1 MQSLFDS
8 VNEIFRFIIPV
19 SDWLWEFPTN
29 YSWYAGI
36 PVLGQFSLAV
46 ILLIGTGIYF
56 TVRTGFIQVTRF
68 KSSINGMLEKRS
80 AKSGISTLSAFFMG
94 TAMRVGPGNIIG
106 VTGAIAAGGPG
117 ALFWL
122 WVSAFFG
129 MATAYTEGVLAQ
141 IFKEKK
147 GNEYVGGLSFYG
159 KKLLKNK
166 AVIGTGL
173 SLLYILYA
181 LFCLPAQ
188 SFNTISSVGQMAELV
203 VNRTF
208 GVTSAFTVVTAVL
221 IVVLTIIITFG
232 GIRKISKTNNLLVPV
247 MAIAYCAVVLILIVL
262 NLNRIPYFFTAVFSG
277 AFKPEAVF
285 GGVIGV
291 ALMQGVKRGLMSNEA
306 GQGTITMA
314 AASSDS
320 PHPCVQG
327 CVESTGVFFDTIVCT
342 LTGFVVIM
350 GRMWG
355 GQDSE
360 VWLAM
365 DRLPKFLASVSELAP
380 GSAVATISLLLMAF
394 CIALFAYTCVISFV
408 SFAEIAG
415 NRISKN
421 KAFTHSVRAACMF
434 FIVFGLIS
442 NMAGLE
448 LDNLWAFSDLANIL
462 IVFANVPLLYV
473 GSKYVFRATAHFKRN
488 DGTPFCSDVIGTEA
502 KVWDEKKEAVSFQAD
517 ASL

>member
-1 MQSLFDS
+1 MQPLFES

-29 YSWYAGI
+29 YSWYKSI

-46 ILLIGTGIYF
+46 ILLVGTGIYF
-56 TVRTGFIQVTRF
+56 TVRTGFIQVTHF
-68 KSSINGMLEKRS
+68 KSSLSSMLKKRS
-80 AKSGISTLSAFFMG
+80 AKNGISTLSAFFMG

-129 MATAYTEGVLAQ
+129 MATAYAEGVLAQ

-147 GNEYVGGLSFYG
+147 GDEYVGGLSFYG

-188 SFNTISSVGQMAELV
+188 SFNTISSVGEMAGLIA
-203 VNRTF
+203 NRTF
-208 GVTSAFTVVTAVL
+208 GVTSGFTVVTAAL
-221 IVVLTIIITFG
+221 IVIITLLITFG
-232 GIRKISKTNNLLVPV
+232 GIKKISKTNNMLVPV
-247 MAIAYCAVVLILIVL
+247 MAVAYCAAVMLLIVL

-277 AFKPEAVF
+277 AFTPDAIF
-285 GGVIGV
+285 GGIFGV
-291 ALMQGVKRGLMSNEA
+291 VLMQGVKRGLMANEA

-314 AASSDS
+314 AASSDAS
-320 PHPCVQG
+320 HPCDQG

-350 GRMWG
+350 GRMWT

-360 VWLAM
+360 AWLAM

-380 GSAVATISLLLMAF
+380 GSAINTLSLLLMAF
-394 CIALFAYTCVISFV
+394 CIALFAYTCVISFI

-421 KAFTHSVRAACMF
+421 KTFINSVRAACMV
-434 FIVFGLIS
+434 FIVFGLIC
-442 NMAGLE
+442 NMAGLD
-448 LDNLWAFSDLANIL
+448 LGNLWAFSDLANIL
-462 IVFANVPLLYV
+462 IVFANVPLLYI

-488 DGTPFCSDVIGTEA
+488 DGTPFCRDIIGTEA
-502 KVWDEKKEAVSFQAD
+502 SAWEEKKI
-517 ASL
+517 ASKTETTL